1 MKEKREIKGV
11 KETNENYKG
20 KVAEIVKKI
29 IALALTLGIAISAAQ
44 AIKMYNE
51 WKSSREQGTEM
62 VGNQNKQEITFED
75 VKSLV
80 EEYREAVKN
89 DDGETINKLEE
100 KLHTGNYFEVL
111 FSEFEKELVE
121 TLGYDSE
128 DVDVVVARDGVF
140 LVDKQKASQKVMLS
154 SNGTINPNVKYID
167 ENGKNPK
174 IPTELKEKF
183 KTLGEDITFANIR
196 GMNSLEEHFSDFE
209 FLQGYEVEED
219 LER

>member
-128 DVDVVVARDGVF
+128 EVDVVAARDGVF
-140 LVDKQKASQKVMLS
+140 LVDKQKASQKLMLS

-167 ENGKNPK
+167 KNGKNPK
-174 IPTELKEKF
+174 IPTELKEMF
-183 KTLGEDITFANIR
+183 KTLGEDITFADFR
-196 GMNSLEEHFSDFE
+196 GMSSLEAHFSNLE
-209 FLQGYEVEED
+209 YVQGYEIEEP
-219 LER
+219 ER

>member
-51 WKSSREQGTEM
+51 WKSSREQETEM
-62 VGNQNKQEITFED
+62 VGDQNKQEITFED

-80 EEYREAVKN
+80 EEYRDAVKK

-111 FSEFEKELVE
+111 FGEFEKELVE

-128 DVDVVVARDGVF
+128 EVDVVVARDGVF
-140 LVDKQKASQKVMLS
+140 LVDKQKASQKVILS
-154 SNGTINPNVKYID
+154 SNGTINSAVKYID
-167 ENGKNPK
+167 KNGK
-174 IPTELKEKF
+174 ILTR
-183 KTLGEDITFANIR
+183 I
-196 GMNSLEEHFSDFE
+196 
-209 FLQGYEVEED
+209 
-219 LER
+219 